1 MNLKGS
7 AIPKTISH
15 YRILKKLGAGGMGE
29 VYLAEDTRLNR
40 KVAIKFLLPES
51 ISDERAKKRLIHEA
65 QAAAKLDHPNICA
78 IYEVCEQDQYS
89 FIVMQYIEGE
99 TLSSRIQQNSFEV
112 SGALGLAV
120 QVAEALSEAHSH
132 GIIHRDIK
140 PQNIIITAR
149 GQVKVL
155 DFGLAKVAR
164 ESVLTESA
172 AKTESLLTEP
182 GAVIGTVPYM
192 SPEQLKGE
200 PLDSRSDIF
209 SFGCMLYEI
218 VSSRKP
224 FAAESAA
231 ATASAI
237 LTKEPEPLAR
247 YSAEAPEELQRI
259 VRKCLEKNRERRYQT
274 MRDVAIDL
282 GNLKREIESDHIA
295 LTKTAPR
302 KIGLRRVPI
311 AAITVLALAVVIV
324 GIYLL
329 TANKSISPSAVRET
343 PIDSLAILPLTNAS
357 DDENAEYL
365 ADGITESIINSLSQ
379 LSKLRVVARTT
390 VFRYKNRVTDPL
402 NVGKELGVRAVL
414 TGRVARRGDVLIIQ
428 ADLMD
433 VADGTQ
439 LWGDQYNRK
448 VSNILSVQE
457 EIAKQ
462 ISEKLR
468 LKLTGEEQ
476 KLLAKRYTENAE
488 AYQLYLKGRY
498 FWNKRSEEGM
508 NKSLEYFQQ
517 ATDRDA
523 SFALAYTGIADSY
536 NYLGYSI
543 IGARSSRE
551 VLPKGKAAALKA
563 LKLDDTLAE
572 AHVSLAIPL
581 LLYDW
586 KWPDAEREF
595 KLALELN
602 PNYATGHHW
611 YSHYLMAMGQIEESL
626 IESKKALDLDPLD
639 LPINA
644 HLGWHHLFSRQYD
657 QAIQQCQKALDMN
670 SSFLPAYL
678 FLGQSY
684 EQKRMYKEAFT
695 QFQEAIRL
703 SGGSAV
709 MIAALG
715 HAYAFSGRQ
724 EEAEKVLDELNHLSK
739 QRYVSPADIAMI
751 YAALNRKDEAFQW
764 FEKAYEESSSALV
777 YLKVDPAFDNLRSDP
792 RFLNLLRRV
801 GLVR

>member
-1 MNLKGS
+1 MTHGS
-7 AIPKTISH
+7 AIPEKISH
-15 YRILKKLGAGGMGE
+15 YRIIKKLGAGGMGE

-51 ISDERAKKRLIHEA
+51 ISDEQAKKRLIREA
-65 QAAAKLDHPNICA
+65 KAAANLDHPNICS
-78 IYEVCEQDQYS
+78 IYEVREQDQYN

-99 TLSSRIQQNSFEV
+99 SLSKRIQQDSFEV
-112 SGALGLAV
+112 SEAIALAV

-140 PQNIIITAR
+140 PQNILITFR
-149 GQVKVL
+149 GQAKVL
-155 DFGLAKVAR
+155 DFGLAKVERDTA
-164 ESVLTESA
+164 LTDSS
-172 AKTESLLTEP
+172 AKTDSMLTEP
-182 GAVIGTVPYM
+182 GAMIGTVPYM

-200 PLDSRSDIF
+200 LLDSRSDIF
-209 SFGCMLYEI
+209 SFGCMLYEV
-218 VSSRKP
+218 VSGRKP
-224 FAAESAA
+224 FEEKSVA

-247 YSAEAPEELQRI
+247 YSAGVPEELQRI
-259 VRKCLEKNRERRYQT
+259 TRKCLDKNREQRYQT

-282 GNLKREIESDHIA
+282 GNLKRKIESDPTT
-295 LTKTAPR
+295 LPTTAPH
-302 KIGLRRVPI
+302 KIAPRRLII
-311 AAITVLALAVVIV
+311 AGIGVLGLAVVII

-329 TANKSISPSAVRET
+329 TVNKGMTPSVARET
-343 PIDSLAILPLTNAS
+343 TIESLAILPLSNAS

-402 NVGKELGVRAVL
+402 NIGKELGVRAVL
-414 TGRVARRGDVLIIQ
+414 TGKVARKGDVLIIQ

-433 VADGTQ
+433 VADGSEI
-439 LWGDQYNRK
+439 WGDQYNRQ

-476 KLLAKRYTENAE
+476 KLLARHYTDNAE

-498 FWNKRSEEGM
+498 FWNKRSEEAI
-508 NKSLEYFQQ
+508 NKSLEYYHE
-517 ATDRDA
+517 ATDRDGN
-523 SFALAYTGIADSY
+523 FALSYSGLADSY
-536 NYLGYSI
+536 NYLGYSL
-543 IGARSSRE
+543 IGARPPKE
-551 VLPKGKAAALKA
+551 VLPQAKKAALKA
-563 LKLDDTLAE
+563 LELDDKLAE

-586 KWPDAEREF
+586 KWPDSEREF
-595 KLALELN
+595 KAGLELN

-611 YSHYLMAMGQIEESL
+611 YSHYLMAMGRVEESFS
-626 IESKKALDLDPLD
+626 ESKKALDLEPLD
-639 LPINA
+639 LPLNA
-644 HLGWHHLFSRQYD
+644 HLGWHYLFARQYD
-657 QAIQQCQKALDMN
+657 QAIQQCQRTLDMN
-670 SSFLPAYL
+670 SSFLPAHL
-678 FLGQSY
+678 FLGESY
-684 EQKRMYKEAFT
+684 VQKRNYQEALT

-703 SGGSAV
+703 SSGSPV

-715 HAYAFSGRQ
+715 HAYAFFGKQ
-724 EEAEKVLDELNHLSK
+724 AEAERVLDELNHSSK
-739 QRYVSPADIAMI
+739 QRYVSPADIAMV
-751 YAALNRKDEAFQW
+751 YAALNRKEQAFQW
-764 FEKAYEESSSALV
+764 LEKAFEESSSALV
-777 YLKVDPAFDNLRSDP
+777 YLKVDPAFDNLRSDA
-792 RFLNLLRRV
+792 RFNQLLRRV
-801 GLVR
+801 SLVP